1 MTRLAPYAAA
11 ASAALILWHAA
22 RDTPTSVLYAPAP
35 LIYPNAPAAAT
46 PPQPAPT
53 AAPPPRAPLM
63 AQQASIAST
72 IEVVVVRNDT
82 LDAIFRRMA
91 LDTADLAAIRQLP
104 GIRQS
109 LDFLKPGDAIK
120 VTHTDGEIR
129 QLTRKVSETQ
139 TLEVVRQDAG
149 FAAKMIDNPVETRIR
164 TATATIDSSLFQ
176 AAEAADI
183 SDTVALKLANVF
195 AWDIDFVLD
204 IREGDRFTA
213 VYEQIYQNG
222 KYLRDGEVLAA
233 EFVNA
238 GKVYRAVRFV
248 TDDSHSVGYYTPD
261 GLPMRKAF
269 LRAPVEF
276 TRVSSVFNP
285 HRLHPILNLIRGHMG
300 TDYAAPTGTPVHAAG
315 DGRVS
320 FAGRRGGYGNALVLA
335 HSNSVST
342 LYGHM
347 SRFARNMRVGTHV
360 QQGEVIGYV
369 GMTGL
374 ATGPHLHYEYLVNGV
389 HKNPQTVHLPG
400 AEPLR
405 AGTLE
410 KFRDATA
417 PLLADLLAKQAA
429 AGAAPATASNAIAS
443 AAGAPGTAAP
453 VATAAGAP
461 STAAPLATAAAA
473 AAAAPAGGAASV
485 SFALAP
491 GTALAAGISFAPA
504 AGPALP
510 SFASAPGAALPS
522 FAPATG
528 AALAAGAATAAF
540 DTAPNAVAVT
550 AGPFASEPPAY
561 GVFSHSSLLD
571 DSRFNPG
578 DPRSQTA
585 VN

>member
-1 MTRLAPYAAA
+1 MTRLAPFAAA

-22 RDTPTSVLYAPAP
+22 RDTPTSLGYAPAP
-35 LIYPNAPAAAT
+35 LIYPNAPVASSSM
-46 PPQPAPT
+46 QSAPRNPVQ
-53 AAPPPRAPLM
+53 ASAPVM
-63 AQQASIAST
+63 AQQASVGST
-72 IEVVVVRNDT
+72 IEVIVTRNDT

-120 VTHTDGEIR
+120 VTHADGAIR
-129 QLTRKVSETQ
+129 ELTRKVSETQ
-139 TLEVVRQDAG
+139 TLTVVRKDEG

-164 TATATIDSSLFQ
+164 TATARIDSSLFQ

-213 VYEQIYQNG
+213 VYEQIYQDG
-222 KYLRDGEVLAA
+222 KYLRDGDVLAA

-248 TDDSHSVGYYTPD
+248 SDTGHAGYYSPD
-261 GLPMRKAF
+261 GAPMRKAF

-276 TRVSSVFNP
+276 TRVSSGFNP

-315 DGRVS
+315 DGRVA
-320 FAGRRGGYGNALVLA
+320 FAGRRGGYGNAIILA

-347 SRFARNMRVGTHV
+347 SRFAKHTGVGTRV
-360 QQGEVIGYV
+360 QQGDVIGYV

-389 HKNPQTVHLPG
+389 HKNPQTVQLAG

-405 AGTLE
+405 AAALE
-410 KFRDATA
+410 KFRGAVA
-417 PLLADLLAKQAA
+417 PLLADL
-429 AGAAPATASNAIAS
+429 PAQT
-443 AAGAPGTAAP
+443 P
-453 VATAAGAP
+453 
-461 STAAPLATAAAA
+461 
-473 AAAAPAGGAASV
+473 PAV
-485 SFALAP
+485 
-491 GTALAAGISFAPA
+491 A
-504 AGPALP
+504 AGPVLAGPAVTGPITGGMIAGDPLSIGP
-510 SFASAPGAALPS
+510 LAAD
-522 FAPATG
+522 APANSVLGFTSIIG
-528 AALAAGAATAAF
+528 
-540 DTAPNAVAVT
+540 
-550 AGPFASEPPAY
+550 
-561 GVFSHSSLLD
+561 
-571 DSRFNPG
+571 DSRSFYG
-578 DPRSQTA
+578 DFRSQFA
-585 VN
+585 IN